1 MSETTT
7 APTAPARRGVP
18 RGAFRRLVLTEA
30 RLTLREPIALVWGV
44 GMPVILVV
52 VFGSIPAF
60 QEPLPGQGGMTLFD
74 AYAPILVL
82 VVLAM
87 LGLVGLPVPL
97 ASYRELGVLRRMST
111 TPVPPSRL
119 LAAQLVVNLSNALV
133 ALSLIASIG
142 ASAFGLPLPRH
153 APGFVLTFAL
163 ATACLFSIG
172 LCVAAVARTGRAAA
186 AIGNGL
192 FFPLAFFAGLWLP
205 QQVMPTALATI
216 ARLTPTGAAVDAL
229 NTTMAGDFP
238 AAQSLV
244 LLAGFTTVFGLIAV
258 RAFRWE

>member
-1 MSETTT
+1 MTETTT
-7 APTAPARRGVP
+7 AGTARARRGVP

-44 GMPVILVV
+44 GMPVVLVV

-60 QEPLPGQGGMTLFD
+60 QQPLPGQGGMTLFD
-74 AYAPILVL
+74 AYAPIFVL

-111 TPVPPSRL
+111 TPVPPSGL
-119 LAAQLVVNLSNALV
+119 LAAQLVVNLSSALV
-133 ALSLIASIG
+133 ALTLIAAIG

-153 APGFVLTFAL
+153 VAGFVLTLVL

-186 AIGNGL
+186 AIGNAL
-192 FFPLAFFAGLWLP
+192 FFPLAFFAGLWFP
-205 QQVMPTALATI
+205 QQVMPTALATF
-216 ARLTPTGAAVDAL
+216 ARLTPTGAAVNAL
-229 NTTMAGDFP
+229 NATMAGDFP
-238 AAQSLV
+238 AAQSLL
-244 LLAGFTTVFGLIAV
+244 LLAGFTTVFALIAV